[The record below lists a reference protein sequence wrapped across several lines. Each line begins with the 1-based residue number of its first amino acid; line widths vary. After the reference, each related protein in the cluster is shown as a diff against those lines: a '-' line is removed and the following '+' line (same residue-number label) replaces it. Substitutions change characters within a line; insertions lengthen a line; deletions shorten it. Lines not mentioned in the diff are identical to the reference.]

1 MKRERLSWPA
11 RDLRRRSL
19 SEHTLKLKRQVRGI
33 RRGGGS
39 REMDGGSAGVYRRI
53 VGGQRMWK
61 GYTTLQDLE
70 RECQERCESAYQ
82 YGFKDGKKIGLQGGR
97 GEIEESVNYLNHVAE
112 TLLEKREAILREAEG
127 MIVQLAVSVAKT
139 ILHREVQLDPKVVK
153 AVAKESLKLIEGRKR
168 VSIRI
173 HPSDSNEL
181 KELEKDILS
190 TTQAIKDLD
199 IIEDDHVNPG
209 GCIIETDSGIVD
221 AQLNTQ
227 LDEIAMSLMEVV

>member
-1 MKRERLSWPA
+1 
-11 RDLRRRSL
+11 
-19 SEHTLKLKRQVRGI
+19 
-33 RRGGGS
+33 
-39 REMDGGSAGVYRRI
+39 
-53 VGGQRMWK
+53 MWK

-82 YGFKDGKKIGLQGGR
+82 SGFKDGKKIGLQEGR
-97 GEIEESVNYLNHVAE
+97 GESVNYLKHIAE
-112 TLLEKREAILREAEG
+112 TLLKKQEAILREAEG

-153 AVAKESLKLIEGRKR
+153 AVAKESLKLVEGRKR
-168 VSIRI
+168 VSIKI

-221 AQLNTQ
+221 AQLTTQ

>member
-1 MKRERLSWPA
+1 M
-11 RDLRRRSL
+11 
-19 SEHTLKLKRQVRGI
+19 SEHTLKLKRRVRGV

-39 REMDGGSAGVYRRI
+39 GEMDGGSAGVYRSI
-53 VGGQRMWK
+53 IGGQRVWQ
-61 GYTTLQDLE
+61 GYTTIQNLE

-82 YGFKDGKKIGLQGGR
+82 YGFKDGKKIGLQG
-97 GEIEESVNYLNHVAE
+97 EIKKSVNYLNHVAE
-112 TLLEKREAILREAEG
+112 TLLEKREAILREAEE

-139 ILHREVQLDPKVVK
+139 ILHREVQLDPKVIK
-153 AVAKESLKLIEGRKR
+153 AVAKESLKLVEGRKR
-168 VSIRI
+168 VSIKI

-199 IIEDDHVNPG
+199 IIEDDSVNPG